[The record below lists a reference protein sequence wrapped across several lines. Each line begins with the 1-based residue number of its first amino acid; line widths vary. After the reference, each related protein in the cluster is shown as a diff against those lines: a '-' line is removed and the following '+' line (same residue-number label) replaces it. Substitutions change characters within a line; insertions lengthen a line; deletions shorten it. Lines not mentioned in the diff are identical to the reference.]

1 MKMEKL
7 EFLNDKKES
16 IVKILTKKGFSFN
29 FVQKLLKNKDILIDE
44 KRIKKDEIIQLGSK
58 VCVFYNKKNNYYENL
73 VPVFE
78 DDNLLI
84 INKPNNIEIE
94 GKDGLCQKF
103 NALAVH
109 RLDRNTCGLVILAKN
124 EIAKQSLMQA
134 FKNRDIEKYYHALV
148 YGKTNFD
155 GKIYK
160 AYLVKDSNMSL
171 VKIYDKK
178 VKGAVEI
185 QTQFWTLKNFEQ
197 SSTVLCKLLTGK
209 THQLRAHLSFL
220 GHFIVGDG
228 KYGKNEINKKF
239 DKKYQTLTC
248 TKLVFHNLQSPLQ
261 YLNEKEFNCE
271 FLYN

>member
-1 MKMEKL
+1 MEKL

-29 FVQKLLKNKDILIDE
+29 FVHKLLKNKDILIDE

-160 AYLVKDSNMSL
+160 AYLVKDSNKSL

-271 FLYN
+271 FLYS